1 MIEVCNCAVFPVVR
15 LDAPPAAALDTTLA
29 TPPATAA
36 AAADAEWR
44 SPVPAG
50 WTGAAPTV
58 S

>member
-15 LDAPPAAALDTTLA
+15 LDAPPAAALDTTRA
-29 TPPATAA
+29 TPPTTAT

-50 WTGAAPTV
+50 WSGTAPTA